1 MVVLDLLTGFRP
13 IKSRMPIGTHFSAQN
28 LFLTTNRNN
37 WVNISKFSINRR
49 LISSSNNKYSNDNAK
64 NCTDNINVDNYKG
77 GKYFGKGFPLPS
89 GPDENELPKLEF
101 GKPTG
106 MYKMIRHSHG
116 DPRGHLNSD
125 GTIKHQYGSE
135 EFHWQD
141 NYTDVPKQNIVIVD
155 GEKMI
160 IGKDT
165 RPMEKLYGLPQT
177 NIPFTPR
184 QRLNVWGN
192 YNTILK
198 AEFCFFWIPAFIII
212 SLAVPCYTM
221 LYMMDEAICTTMT
234 VKVIGRQWYWIYEVE
249 SPAA

>member
-1 MVVLDLLTGFRP
+1 MSVCFNMLLIMIDHNLVYCLDGANHIYYSWHHILLMVVLDLLTGFRP

-165 RPMEKLYGLPQT
+165 RPMEKLYGLPQVT
-177 NIPFTPR
+177 KNLFR
-184 QRLNVWGN
+184 QTYHLPLANV
-192 YNTILK
+192 
-198 AEFCFFWIPAFIII
+198 
-212 SLAVPCYTM
+212 
-221 LYMMDEAICTTMT
+221 
-234 VKVIGRQWYWIYEVE
+234 
-249 SPAA
+249 